1 MMVRRL
7 ILSNSVGAARRSRG
21 PLCRMALGA
30 AAVAASLV
38 ASGCQASLDTDKY
51 DFSAG
56 AGTAG
61 VANGAGSPTAAEQRT
76 VIPLSPTPIAAAPDV
91 PAPPLPPQSAPDA
104 SVPDARPTDEVT
116 PLPPPDGVAQPPDF
130 AVLDALP
137 APSLAGS
144 LRPGEALEVGSVLPS
159 RNGYVQLRLTS
170 TGLVLSH
177 GRFDGAPVDR
187 WSFPV
192 QDARLAV
199 LSVDGHFVIY
209 SNDGTV
215 TDPSS
220 SAGPVT
226 NAVLRVQ
233 NDGNVVLYDN
243 AGVPP
248 RNAPWASGTFMA
260 RSGECRRLNPN
271 EAIFADEPTHLT
283 ACNGAYFIQMEA
295 DGSLAVHDNAGFI
308 YPQPLA
314 AGGAGAITLMQPDGN
329 LVIYDVDDVPYGASG
344 TFPLAG
350 SYAALEDDGSFIVY
364 GVDDVRLWP
373 PR

>member
-1 MMVRRL
+1 MMVRLL
-7 ILSNSVGAARRSRG
+7 ILSNGSGAARRSVG
-21 PLCRMALGA
+21 SACRTALGA
-30 AAVAASLV
+30 AFVAASTQ
-38 ASGCQASLDTDKY
+38 AWGCQASLDTDKY
-51 DFSAG
+51 DFGAAG
-56 AGTAG
+56 AAG
-61 VANGAGSPTAAEQRT
+61 ASNDSGSPTAAPQRT
-76 VIPLSPTPIAAAPDV
+76 LVPLPLTPVAAAPV
-91 PAPPLPPQSAPDA
+91 EPVTSSPAPSTPDA
-104 SVPDARPTDEVT
+104 SVPDARPPDEVT
-116 PLPPPDGVAQPPDF
+116 PLPLPDEVSPPPDF
-130 AVLDALP
+130 TVLDALP

-144 LRPGEALEVGSVLPS
+144 LRPGEALKVGSVLAS

-177 GRFDGAPVDR
+177 RRFDGALEDR

-199 LSVDGHFVIY
+199 LSVDGHFVVY

-215 TDPSS
+215 TDPLS

-248 RNAPWASGTFMA
+248 RNAPWASNTFMA

-271 EAIFADEPTHLT
+271 EAIFAEEPTRLT
-283 ACNGAYFIQMEA
+283 SCNGAYFIQMEA
-295 DGSLAVHDNAGFI
+295 DGSLAVHDTAGFI

-314 AGGAGAITLMQPDGN
+314 AGGPGAITVMQPDGN
-329 LVIYDVDDVPYGASG
+329 LVIYDVDDVAYGASG

-364 GVDDVRLWP
+364 GADDVRLWP
-373 PR
+373 PQ